1 MPIAITESTLGKA
14 ALLTLKGTL
23 VLGSDCDLLLGKVK
37 SHLSAGQANILLDFA
52 QVNYLDS
59 SGISALIR
67 CHTAAVAQGA
77 SVKLLRLTKRVHDVL
92 QITRLSTIFEIYNDL
107 DKAVASFQP
116 RPGGDTPSA

>member
-1 MPIAITESTLGKA
+1 MPLEITETTLGKTV
-14 ALLTLKGTL
+14 LLTLKGTL
-23 VLGSDCDLLLGKVK
+23 VLGRDCDLLIEKVK

-59 SGISALIR
+59 SGVSALIQSR
-67 CHTAAVAQGA
+67 AAAVAQGA

-92 QITRLSTIFEIYNDL
+92 QITRLSSVFEIYSDL

-116 RPGGDTPSA
+116 RPGGDSPSG